1 MTGISSL
8 LNHEWTI
15 FSLDLAMTSLS
26 IIGLGMTLNFD
37 LGRWES
43 LAAWSISSWEGDVR
57 ASAYL

>member
-1 MTGISSL
+1 
-8 LNHEWTI
+8 
-15 FSLDLAMTSLS
+15 MTSSS

-43 LAAWSISSWEGDVR
+43 LAAWSISSWDGDVR

>member
-15 FSLDLAMTSLS
+15 FSLDWAMTSLS